1 MAKPEVQ
8 GHDRQDPH
16 SETLIVTMLA
26 AMAEMERDLLIER
39 TQAGFARTKVQGKS
53 LGRPNRTTDE

>member
-8 GHDRQDPH
+8 GNDRQGPH

-26 AMAEMERDLLIER
+26 AMAEMERDLLMER
-39 TQAGFARTKVQGKS
+39 TQAGFAHTKVQGKTP
-53 LGRPNRTTDE
+53 GRPNRTTDE